1 MEVMSS
7 SWVKRFG
14 GSNAVLPHES
24 HPDIALG
31 NQQVKNLGQ
40 KCKYTVFMES

>member
-1 MEVMSS
+1 MSS
-7 SWVKRFG
+7 SSVKCFS

-24 HPDIALG
+24 HPDIAQG

-40 KCKYTVFMES
+40 KCKYMVFMES